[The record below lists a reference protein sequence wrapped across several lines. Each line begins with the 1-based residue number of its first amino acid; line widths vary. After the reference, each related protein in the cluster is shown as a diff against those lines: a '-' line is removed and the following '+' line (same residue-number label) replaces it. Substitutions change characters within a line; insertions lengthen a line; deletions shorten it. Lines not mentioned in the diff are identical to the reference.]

1 MPSFKFISVLFSNK
15 NQKMSKSTSESITF
29 KCNPDCGY
37 ELKHISIVK
46 INKNLTKPTS
56 LFLAV
61 SLKFQDETANRNFI
75 VYFDFDNY
83 SYKIYSFDLSELA
96 TVFDDETIA
105 YFAKIDFTEN
115 SYFENFDYSNDVYCR
130 LLSNHSVFFQK
141 FALENQLTFE
151 LVKHLNRKVFYSL
164 FFNPVFQLKN
174 EHHVPL
180 KHLNY
185 ILSNV
190 KTETFEEN
198 FINSAYGEYA
208 TKFNNEF
215 MLQMINCI
223 FKYNFDL
230 YVVKSIATFILIYL
244 ANMICEFIS
253 MKIQFF
259 NIDEQLQVIF
269 KDNRFPKELLS
280 NETFVDFI
288 LNNEDNEEIF
298 EEYKDIFNVD
308 LKDKIANLFPLYVLE
323 AIDYKKH

>member
-164 FFNPVFQLKN
+164 FFNPVFQFKN

-180 KHLNY
+180 KHLDY

-190 KTETFEEN
+190 KTETFE
-198 FINSAYGEYA
+198 
-208 TKFNNEF
+208 K
-215 MLQMINCI
+215 
-223 FKYNFDL
+223 
-230 YVVKSIATFILIYL
+230 ILL
-244 ANMICEFIS
+244 VPHMES
-253 MKIQFF
+253 MQQNLIM
-259 NIDEQLQVIF
+259 NLC
-269 KDNRFPKELLS
+269 
-280 NETFVDFI
+280 
-288 LNNEDNEEIF
+288 
-298 EEYKDIFNVD
+298 YK
-308 LKDKIANLFPLYVLE
+308 
-323 AIDYKKH
+323 